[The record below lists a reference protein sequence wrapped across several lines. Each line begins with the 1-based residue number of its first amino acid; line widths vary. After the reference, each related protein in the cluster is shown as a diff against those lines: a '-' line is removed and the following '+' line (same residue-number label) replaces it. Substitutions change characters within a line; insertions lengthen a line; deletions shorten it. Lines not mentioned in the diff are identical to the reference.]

1 MVSTIELDMRWHASD
16 RRHATHEETSVHNR
30 LSELGDG
37 DGGGVVISVGGPG
50 AGHGEHGE

>member
-1 MVSTIELDMRWHASD
+1 VVSTIELDMRWHASD